1 MTFGGVIN
9 ASGARLLAV
18 LALTVAAGVLHKHGA
33 PQTVHDFLM
42 LVAGVALGRAKQ

>member
-18 LALTVAAGVLHKHGA
+18 PALTVAAGVLHKFGA
-33 PQTVHDFLM
+33 PVSVSCFLM
-42 LVAGVALGRAKQ
+42 LVAGVALGRAK